1 MIGVDQLDEN
11 YIDLNEKERARLER
25 IVASLSDEALSVE
38 MAGGWTVAAM
48 LAHCAFWDRYA
59 LLHWETWER
68 DGMKPLPVDVE
79 GLNGA
84 SFPSWLATPP
94 GVAAAQALEAAE
106 AIDRKVEALDPE
118 LVNKF
123 LAEKYGLWRL
133 HTYEHRGEHLDE
145 IERALDHTS

>member
-1 MIGVDQLDEN
+1 MTDEHN
-11 YIDLNEKERARLER
+11 YIQLNREQRDRLTRLVET
-25 IVASLSDEALSVE
+25 LSDNQLAQPLD
-38 MAGGWTVAAM
+38 GGWTVSAV

-68 DGMKPLPVDVE
+68 DGIQPLPVDVE
-79 GLNGA
+79 SLNSA

-94 GVAAAQALEAAE
+94 GVAVAQAREAAE
-106 AIDRKVEALDPE
+106 AIDRKVESLDPA
-118 LVNKF
+118 LVEKF

-145 IERALDHTS
+145 IEHALVGQR